1 MKVLLT
7 VIEGPQAGT
16 VFEFDRHDT
25 FIVGRAKAAQ
35 FRLSED
41 DEFFSRNH
49 FLVEVNPPLCR
60 IMDLNSTNGTRVNGR
75 KIQAANLQHG
85 DIIRGGKTKLR
96 VSIGTDDNQPEQQQ
110 RPSAHVSDATIVPLN
125 RPRTE
130 KDPKR
135 ENTDA
140 TLEPLKSD
148 VKSGESTFI
157 AHRADPDFGPSASSP
172 SSASLPSF
180 PGYKTLGTIGRGG
193 MGVVYEAESSVDRSH
208 VAIKVVLPDSTATEK
223 DISRFLREAEILKD
237 LNHPNIV
244 RFRELNQSDGSLFI
258 VMDFVAGK
266 NAEQVMKAS
275 KERLPVSL
283 LIKWVIQLLDALH
296 YAHERGYIHRDVK
309 PTNLLVDLKSQTDT
323 VYLADFGLSRA
334 YQSSKL
340 SGLTMT
346 GDIAGSTPFM
356 PPEQITNY
364 RNVEPFADQ
373 YSAGATLYYLLTG
386 KHVYD
391 IPREIPKQLLMIL
404 QDPIVPIL
412 SRRSDLPPSL
422 VEIIERSLARN
433 PSARFPSAAVFRD
446 ALQDVLRKLPA
457 T

>member
-7 VIEGPQAGT
+7 VIEGPQAGR

-75 KIQAANLQHG
+75 KIQAADLQHG

-96 VSIGTDDNQPEQQQ
+96 VSIGTDDQQPGPQPPGQI
-110 RPSAHVSDATIVPLN
+110 SDATIVPLN

-130 KDPKR
+130 KNLKC
-135 ENTDA
+135 ESTDA
-140 TLEPLKSD
+140 TLEQLKSE
-148 VKSGESTFI
+148 VKPGESTFI
-157 AHRADPDFGPSASSP
+157 AYRADPDFDKPTSSP
-172 SSASLPSF
+172 SSESLPNF
-180 PGYKTLGTIGRGG
+180 PGYKTLRTIGRGG
-193 MGVVYEAESSVDRSH
+193 MGVVYEAESSVGRSR

-223 DISRFLREAEILKD
+223 DIARFLREADILKNLD
-237 LNHPNIV
+237 HPNIV
-244 RFRELNQSDGSLFI
+244 RFRELNQFSGSLFI

-275 KERLPVSL
+275 REPLPISL
-283 LIKWVIQLLDALH
+283 PIKWVMQLLDALH

-309 PTNLLVDLKSQTDT
+309 PTNLLVDLKSPTDT

-373 YSAGATLYYLLTG
+373 YSAGASLYYLLTG
-386 KHVYD
+386 RHVYD

-422 VEIIERSLARN
+422 VKIIERSLARN
-433 PSARFPSAAVFRD
+433 PSARFPSAAVFREM
-446 ALQDVLRKLPA
+446 LQEVLRKLP
-457 T
+457 TT

>member
-7 VIEGPQAGT
+7 VIEGPQVGT
-16 VFEFDRHDT
+16 VFEFDQHDT

-41 DEFFSRNH
+41 DNFFSRNH

-60 IMDLNSTNGTRVNGR
+60 VMDLSSTNGTRVNGR
-75 KIQAANLQHG
+75 KIQTADLQNG

-96 VSIGTDDNQPEQQQ
+96 VSIGDDKRQPAEQA
-110 RPSAHVSDATIVPLN
+110 RDATIVPLN
-125 RPRTE
+125 RPLTQNDLKRAI
-130 KDPKR
+130 KDVTPEQFKP
-135 ENTDA
+135 E
-140 TLEPLKSD
+140 
-148 VKSGESTFI
+148 VKSGESQLT
-157 AHRADPDFGPSASSP
+157 ADRADPDFGKSGNGSA
-172 SSASLPSF
+172 SASLPNF
-180 PGYKTLGTIGRGG
+180 PGYKTLRTIGRGG
-193 MGVVYEAESSVDRSH
+193 MGVVYEAESSVNGPR

-237 LNHPNIV
+237 LNHTNIV

-266 NAEQVMKAS
+266 NAEQVIKAS
-275 KERLPVSL
+275 RKPLPVSL
-283 LIKWVIQLLDALH
+283 SIKWVMQLLDALH

-309 PTNLLVDLKSQTDT
+309 PTNILVDLKSQTDT

-346 GDIAGSTPFM
+346 GEIGGSTPFM

-412 SRRSDLPPSL
+412 SRRSDLPPL
-422 VEIIERSLARN
+422 LAEIIERSLARS
-433 PSARFPSAAVFRD
+433 PLARFPSAAEFRD
-446 ALQDVLRKLPA
+446 ALQEVLRKLPA

>member
-7 VIEGPQAGT
+7 VIEGPQVGT
-16 VFEFDRHDT
+16 VFEFDQHDT

-41 DEFFSRNH
+41 DNFFSRNH

-60 IMDLNSTNGTRVNGR
+60 VMDLSSTNGTRVNGK
-75 KIQAANLQHG
+75 KIQTADLQHG

-96 VSIGTDDNQPEQQQ
+96 VSIGAHDTQQQ
-110 RPSAHVSDATIVPLN
+110 PAEQVSDATIVPLN
-125 RPRTE
+125 RPRTKE
-130 KDPKR
+130 DLKLAIKDVTPERFKP
-135 ENTDA
+135 E
-140 TLEPLKSD
+140 
-148 VKSGESTFI
+148 VKPGESQLP
-157 AHRADPDFGPSASSP
+157 ADRADPDSDNPGNGSA
-172 SSASLPSF
+172 SASLPNF
-180 PGYKTLGTIGRGG
+180 PGYKTLRTIGRGG
-193 MGVVYEAESSVDRSH
+193 MGVVYEAESSVDGPR

-223 DISRFLREAEILKD
+223 DISRFLREAKILKD
-237 LNHPNIV
+237 LDHPNIV
-244 RFRELNQSDGSLFI
+244 RFRELNQSGGSLFI

-266 NAEQVMKAS
+266 NAEQVIKAS
-275 KERLPVSL
+275 RKPLPVSL
-283 LIKWVIQLLDALH
+283 SIKWVMQLLDALH

-309 PTNLLVDLKSQTDT
+309 PTNILVDLKSQTDT

-346 GDIAGSTPFM
+346 GEIGGSTPFM

-412 SRRSDLPPSL
+412 SRRSDLPPLL